1 MKKLIY
7 VIAITIVLLVCVI
20 CLKNEYN
27 RKLYKNANY
36 GIEAL
41 IKQKK
46 VDNLFIGSSMFRQG
60 LDIYAIE
67 RNLGINSYILAYNG
81 NQPAYEF
88 LELKYLIEN
97 GVQIENLYLDLYVY
111 SAASTPKISDIRL
124 LAQTDTRFKIDVWN
138 LLKSCG
144 EANLSVFWEM
154 FVTANNESLLTFP
167 VSHKLTNN
175 LYHKGGNVQKNNGTS
190 FEKLTSLQV
199 PKVQDKII
207 NSLQKE
213 KLLKIIEFC
222 KLYNINLVFIETPKW
237 YKVCEDNDYKD
248 LMKEYLLILNE
259 NNIIYYLSQK
269 TAENL
274 HLEDGNFIDFDSYD
288 PDLFIDMVHMSSKG
302 REEYSLKLL
311 K

>member
-1 MKKLIY
+1 MKKLIC
-7 VIAITIVLLVCVI
+7 VITIAILFLCCVI
-20 CLKNEYN
+20 SLKNEWY

-41 IKQKK
+41 INKKQ

-67 RNLGINSYILAYNG
+67 KNLGKKSYILAFNG

-97 GVQIENLYLDLYVY
+97 GVQINNLYLDLYVY
-111 SAASTPKISDIRL
+111 SAAATPKVSDTRL
-124 LAQTDTRFKIDVWN
+124 LAQTDTRFKIDIWN

-154 FVTANNESLLTFP
+154 FVTANNEALLTFP
-167 VSHKLTNN
+167 ISHKLTNN

-190 FEKLTSLQV
+190 FEKLGSLQV
-199 PKVQDKII
+199 PKAQDKII

-213 KLLKIIEFC
+213 KLLEIIKFC

-237 YKVCEDNDYKD
+237 YKVFEDFDYKA

-269 TAENL
+269 TAESLNL
-274 HLEDGNFIDFDSYD
+274 ENVNCIDFDSYN
-288 PDLFIDMVHMSSKG
+288 PELFIDMVHMSSKG
-302 REEYSLKLL
+302 REEYSSKLL